1 MRHGLARRGIMGKR
15 VLLFLLIFLV
25 TACAS
30 DPLTQINF
38 STRESFRATE
48 FAASGTA
55 RTIALLTAMEGKDG
69 NGSEYRRLLADFIE
83 ESIRTDRP
91 DFNITPYWEGLN
103 TINSTGLTGDYAAMF
118 TQYASTGIL
127 NSAAL
132 KKLGGALKVDYVIQ
146 PRLVNFQQKQSNRFS
161 ALGLTIFKTHESEI
175 KIYIEMWDV
184 KTGRLVW
191 IGLSEANLASE
202 KFRARPIPFEAVARV
217 AVQNLIKKIP

>member
-1 MRHGLARRGIMGKR
+1 MGKKI
-15 VLLFLLIFLV
+15 LLFLLLFLV

-30 DPLTQINF
+30 DPLAQINF
-38 STRESFRATE
+38 STRESFRAKE
-48 FAASGTA
+48 LAANGVV
-55 RTIALLTAMEGKDG
+55 RTIGLLTAMEGKDG

-83 ESIRTDRP
+83 ESIRSDRP
-91 DFNITPYWEGLN
+91 DLHITPYWEGLN
-103 TINSTGLTGDYAAMF
+103 TINSRGLAPDYAAMF

-127 NSAAL
+127 DGVAL
-132 KKLGGALKVDYVIQ
+132 RKLGEAMKVDYVIQ

>member
-1 MRHGLARRGIMGKR
+1 MGKKI
-15 VLLFLLIFLV
+15 LLFLLLFLV

-30 DPLTQINF
+30 DPLAQINF
-38 STRESFRATE
+38 STRESFRAKE
-48 FAASGTA
+48 LVANGVV
-55 RTIALLTAMEGKDG
+55 RTIGLLTAMEGKDG

-83 ESIRTDRP
+83 ESIRSDRP
-91 DFNITPYWEGLN
+91 DLHITPYWEGLN
-103 TINSTGLTGDYAAMF
+103 TINSRGLATDYAAMF
-118 TQYASTGIL
+118 TQYSSTGIL
-127 NSAAL
+127 DGAAL
-132 KKLGGALKVDYVIQ
+132 RKLGEAMKVDYVIQ